1 MDKKPQDSITYEK
14 EKYQLTLE
22 SCFGTEKLVKV
33 LKNLAVIEI
42 HEQKWCNDHSKTAVV
57 RREKEDR

>member
-1 MDKKPQDSITYEK
+1 MAGGNQSYTGSGMKRMDKKPQDSITYEK
-14 EKYQLTLE
+14 ENYQLTLE

-42 HEQKWCNDHSKTAVV
+42 HEQK
-57 RREKEDR
+57 